1 MMQTMS
7 TFILNI
13 RPEDD
18 AALDTET
25 LKRHGVAALSSP
37 VMSVSPLS
45 VSFGNPDNISGI
57 IFTSR
62 HAVAL
67 FVKDIL
73 SGRNKP
79 HDIGSWLPK
88 PIYVVGSATARVARA
103 AGFQHITKGDG
114 GGASLVSLITKNS
127 NRHDKPLLWPS
138 ARHKSFDMTAAL
150 QTQGVRVNETP
161 LYETIVTTE
170 LSDAIIST
178 IKAGEILAVMSLS
191 ARTSALFVDLLT
203 SHDLLQYRSSIT
215 LIAGSQAIA
224 DAANTGWKDVL
235 VARYPRRTRLLAI
248 ASMLFKRHLQDDA

>member
-1 MMQTMS
+1 MTQTMS

-18 AALDTET
+18 AARDTET

-114 GGASLVSLITKNS
+114 GGALWSACPERLPCSACAVHVQYMLSTHVQRMCSACGVWLVRPANKA
-127 NRHDKPLLWPS
+127 PS
-138 ARHKSFDMTAAL
+138 ARIAN
-150 QTQGVRVNETP
+150 VTP
-161 LYETIVTTE
+161 GQPP
-170 LSDAIIST
+170 
-178 IKAGEILAVMSLS
+178 AGDS
-191 ARTSALFVDLLT
+191 R
-203 SHDLLQYRSSIT
+203 
-215 LIAGSQAIA
+215 
-224 DAANTGWKDVL
+224 
-235 VARYPRRTRLLAI
+235 
-248 ASMLFKRHLQDDA
+248 FKGQR